1 MKPIEN
7 TEQFV
12 RNGKPHVTTGPQM
25 DKRILDD
32 SFAAMDET
40 LAAKKPNAAGI
51 ILRSRVARLV
61 AAAAV
66 IIVAVGLLMVYRNPG
81 EQQQP
86 QAVSVAKSPVEMM
99 TTMSL
104 TIAYRKGGMEAV
116 EEQYNEAFKLIGPR
130 PGSLSVKHILA
141 EFNGT

>member
-1 MKPIEN
+1 MKPEKNIE
-7 TEQFV
+7 EFV
-12 RNGKPHVTTGPQM
+12 KSEKPHVTTGGAM
-25 DKRILDD
+25 DERTLTD
-32 SFAAMDET
+32 SFEAMDET
-40 LAAKKPNAAGI
+40 IRANKPSAAGT
-51 ILRSRVARLV
+51 ILRSRAARL

-86 QAVSVAKSPVEMM
+86 QTVSAAKSPVEMM

-116 EEQYNEAFKLIGPR
+116 EEQYSEAFKLIGPR
-130 PGSLSVKHILA
+130 PESLSVKHILA

>member
-1 MKPIEN
+1 VKNIEDFVKLEKPN
-7 TEQFV
+7 
-12 RNGKPHVTTGPQM
+12 VTTGETM
-25 DKRILDD
+25 DERTLND
-32 SFAAMDET
+32 SFTAMDET
-40 LAAKKPNAAGI
+40 IRSNKQSVAGI
-51 ILRSRVARLV
+51 ILRSKTVKL

-66 IIVAVGLLMVYRNPG
+66 IFIAVSLLMVYRNPPV
-81 EQQQP
+81 QP
-86 QAVSVAKSPVEMM
+86 PPQTEIVAKSPSEMM

-130 PGSLSVKHILA
+130 PESLSVKHILA